1 MDTSERQTIGF
12 LGLGPMGMP
21 MAQALADGGFR
32 VVAWNRT
39 ASKVGQLQER
49 APSVTAAH
57 TPREVARGA
66 RTVVAMLPDLPQLEA
81 LLDGPDGLLVGW
93 EGDGGRGGDGG
104 SGGGEATG
112 SQEPPLLVVT
122 STVSPVRVAE
132 LGSELRSRGVRLVDA
147 PVSGGPGG
155 AESRGLSV
163 MVGGDP
169 DDVERLAPV
178 LAAMGSTVR
187 HLGPLGAGSLTKACN
202 QAVVGATLVALGE
215 AVRLAQAGGLDVAT
229 VLEVLGGGL
238 AGSAVLR
245 QKGERYLTGDFSG
258 GGNCRNQLKDHS
270 IILEAGR
277 RYGVRQPVS
286 EVTRDLYAEVVE
298 RGGGDLDHTGVITV
312 L

>member
-1 MDTSERQTIGF
+1 MDTSEQQTVGF

-21 MAQALADGGFR
+21 MAHALADGGLQ

-49 APSVTAAH
+49 APSVTAAAN
-57 TPREVARGA
+57 PREVAQAA

-81 LLDGPDGLLVGW
+81 LLEGPDGLLAGW
-93 EGDGGRGGDGG
+93 EVAG
-104 SGGGEATG
+104 ATP
-112 SQEPPLLVVT
+112 SEEPPLLVVT

-132 LGSELRSRGVRLVDA
+132 LGSELHARAVRLVDA

-155 AESRGLSV
+155 AESRTLSV

-169 DDVERLAPV
+169 EDVQRLAPV

-215 AVRLAQAGGLDVAT
+215 AVRLAEAGGLDVAT

-238 AGSAVLR
+238 AGSAALR
-245 QKGERYLTGDFSG
+245 QKGERYLTRDFSG

-298 RGGGDLDHTGVITV
+298 SGGGDLDHAGVITV